1 MAPAKA
7 TRDLLVLETR
17 AVVGT
22 ASSDTPAKVRKR
34 VRKVLKVLMSAEK
47 IKEFITP
54 KAKKENVSDS
64 PIAPRVTEP
73 NFPGNRLSD

>member
-34 VRKVLKVLMSAEK
+34 VRKVLMPSAEK
-47 IKEFITP
+47 IREFITP

-64 PIAPRVTEP
+64 PMAPRVTEP